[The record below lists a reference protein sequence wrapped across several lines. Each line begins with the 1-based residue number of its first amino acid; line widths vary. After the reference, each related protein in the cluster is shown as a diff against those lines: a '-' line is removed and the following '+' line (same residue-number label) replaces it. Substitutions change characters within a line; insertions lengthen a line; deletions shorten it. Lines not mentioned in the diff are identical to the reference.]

1 METNPKKI
9 KCILLFSPTNIMIL
23 LTDNEFFEGIL
34 GGFAWIIAMY
44 YVKHSLKEKGQANF
58 ALVGLVSWSILWYF
72 RKIGMRL
79 YKDGKKIIKFKDK
92 DFDSDRLGESTLYHH
107 FFINMFFIVLIYFI
121 IIRKA
126 PVKTYNIMKLSGADA
141 PLFAFLA
148 LTGILVFFT

>member
-1 METNPKKI
+1 
-9 KCILLFSPTNIMIL
+9 MIL

-58 ALVGLVSWSILWYF
+58 ALVGLVSWSILWYI
-72 RKIGMRL
+72 RKVGMRL

-92 DFDSDRLGESTLYHH
+92 DFDSNHLGKSTLYHH
-107 FFINMFFIVLIYFI
+107 FFINVSFLILIYFF

-141 PLFAFLA
+141 PLLAFLA
-148 LTGILVFFT
+148 LTGILVFFS